1 MSEYKLTKEIIR
13 LSEAASWGAAKL
25 EWSLIDVYN
34 SHEPDT
40 CLCGHS
46 PINEI
51 CTIKNRLNGKI
62 ATVGNSCVNKFLGL
76 PSNKIFQA
84 IRRVA
89 KDNTKSLNVDAINYA
104 HAKNWITDWE
114 RGFYLD
120 TKGKRK
126 LSEKQ
131 KAKRMEI
138 NERVTLKMQR
148 SRVPNKKPFTV
159 ENEI

>member
-1 MSEYKLTKEIIR
+1 MSEYKLTEEIIQ
-13 LSEAASWGAAKL
+13 LSEATIWSAAKL

-34 SHEPDT
+34 SYEPDT
-40 CLCGHS
+40 CLCGHF

-51 CTIKNRLNGKI
+51 CTIKNRLNGKM

-76 PSNKIFQA
+76 PSNKIFQS
-84 IRRVA
+84 IKRIA
-89 KDNTKSLNVDAINYA
+89 KDNTKSLNADTINYA

-114 RGFYLD
+114 RDFSLD

-131 KAKRMEI
+131 EGKRIQI
-138 NERVTLKMQR
+138 NKKVIIKMQR
-148 SRVPNKKPFTV
+148 PRCTQ
-159 ENEI
+159 